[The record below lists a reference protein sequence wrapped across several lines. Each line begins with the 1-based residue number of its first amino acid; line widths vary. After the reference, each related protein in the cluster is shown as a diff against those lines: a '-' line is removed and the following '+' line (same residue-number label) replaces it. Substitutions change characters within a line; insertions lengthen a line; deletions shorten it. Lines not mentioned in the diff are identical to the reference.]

1 MGSNIDPET
10 NLRASADLLRKQWP
24 SVRFSSV
31 WQTKAMEVADQ
42 ADFLNAVACFD
53 TSEAPELIQEKLQ
66 SIEKALKKAPPFRF
80 GPRTIDL
87 DILLYGNHILPSKLT
102 TQSSSLII
110 PHPRLHK
117 RRFVLEPLIELGA
130 GEMVHP
136 VWQKPLQDYVKDVQK
151 QKCMKTH
158 QLL

>member
-1 MGSNIDPET
+1 
-10 NLRASADLLRKQWP
+10 
-24 SVRFSSV
+24 
-31 WQTKAMEVADQ
+31 MEVAEQ
-42 ADFLNAVACFD
+42 ADFLNAVARFD
-53 TSEAPELIQEKLQ
+53 TSDTPEVIQRKLQ
-66 SIEKALKKAPPFRF
+66 SIEKTLKKSPPFRF

-87 DILLYGNHILPSKLT
+87 DILLYGEHVIQASM
-102 TQSSSLII
+102 LII
-110 PHPRLHK
+110 PHPKLHQ